1 MRVAVA
7 VLACAG
13 LLAGA
18 ATALAAHPK
27 KNAHFNGSFS
37 FTGVN
42 GFKPAV
48 SFNVSKDG
56 KAVTHFTFQTLG
68 CFGAGGFK
76 QGVNYY
82 AKPDAIIHVAGSFK
96 VSSSGRFSATGVVW
110 KFTAFG
116 VTTTT
121 TTTLSGA
128 FTNAKSASGTVKF
141 AQKMS
146 GKVTGSCESQG
157 LGFSAKAR

>member
-1 MRVAVA
+1 MRATVA
-7 VLACAG
+7 VLACAA

-27 KNAHFNGSFS
+27 KNAHFSGSFT
-37 FTGVN
+37 FTGIN

-48 SFNVSKDG
+48 TFNVSKDG
-56 KAVTHFTFQTLG
+56 KTVTHFTFQTLG

-82 AKPDAIIHVAGSFK
+82 AKPSAIIKVGTVK
-96 VSSSGRFSATGVVW
+96 VSSSGNFSASGVASSYA
-110 KFTAFG
+110 AFG

-121 TTTLSGA
+121 TTTLSGK
-128 FTNAKSASGTVKF
+128 FTSAKSASGAVKF
-141 AQKMS
+141 AQKLS
-146 GKVTGSCESQG
+146 GKVTGSCESPG